1 MMIKTRVKY
10 LRNALQCTAAW
21 EANLPWEVIDDKNL
35 NPAERL
41 YITTEKPASEMS
53 IEELTQLIE
62 DKKEQAVIRK
72 ALAQYYEAIDILRAY
87 GAEVEVDITGLDNIE
102 WLKDK
107 GE

>member
-10 LRNALQCTAAW
+10 LRNALENTVFFSG
-21 EANLPWEVIDDKNL
+21 ELYDDNL

-41 YITTEKPASEMS
+41 YITTDKPASEMS

-62 DKKEQAVIRK
+62 EKKEQAVVRK
-72 ALAQYYEAIDILRAY
+72 ALAQYYEAIDILRAF
-87 GAEVEVDITGLDNIE
+87 GAEIESEVIGLEKLE

-107 GE
+107 RE

>member
-21 EANLPWEVIDDKNL
+21 EAELPWEVIDDKNL

-53 IEELTQLIE
+53 IEELLELIE
-62 DKKEQAVIRK
+62 EKKWQAVVRK
-72 ALAQYYEAIDILRAY
+72 ALAQYYEAIDILRTF
-87 GAEVEVDITGLDNIE
+87 GAEIESDVIGLDKLE

>member
-1 MMIKTRVKY
+1 MMIKTRVKN
-10 LRNALQCTAAW
+10 LRNALHCTAAW
-21 EANLPWEVIDDKNL
+21 EMDLPSEIIDDKNL

-62 DKKEQAVIRK
+62 DKKEQAIVRK

-87 GAEVEVDITGLDNIE
+87 GAEIEIDITGLDDIE
-102 WLKDK
+102 WLKNK

>member
-10 LRNALQCTAAW
+10 LRNALENTVFFRG
-21 EANLPWEVIDDKNL
+21 ELYDDDL

-41 YITTEKPASEMS
+41 YITTEKPVSEMS

-62 DKKEQAVIRK
+62 DKKEQAVVRK
-72 ALAQYYEAIDILRAY
+72 ALAQYYEAIDILKAF
-87 GAEVEVDITGLDNIE
+87 GAEIESEVIGLEKLE

>member
-10 LRNALQCTAAW
+10 LRNALENTVFFRG
-21 EANLPWEVIDDKNL
+21 ELYDDDL

-41 YITTEKPASEMS
+41 YITTEKPVSEMS

-62 DKKEQAVIRK
+62 DKREQAVIRK
-72 ALAQYYEAIDILRAY
+72 ALAQYYEAIDILRTF
-87 GAEVEVDITGLDNIE
+87 GAEIESDVIGLDKLE